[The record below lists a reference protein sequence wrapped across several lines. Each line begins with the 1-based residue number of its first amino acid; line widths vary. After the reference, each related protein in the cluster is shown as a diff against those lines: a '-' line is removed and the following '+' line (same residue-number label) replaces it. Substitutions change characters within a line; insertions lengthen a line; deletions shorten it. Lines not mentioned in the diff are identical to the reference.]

1 MGQTGETN
9 LGGGKR
15 GLNTVLEYV
24 EKEYVMT
31 TLTAYP
37 IEIKDGVMRLADDSP
52 LPKDAKAV
60 LIILPEPSKFETT
73 PLDEWQKSFDRF
85 FALVESQRSQVKDI
99 SELSDEKLNRI
110 IHDARKQK

>member
-1 MGQTGETN
+1 
-9 LGGGKR
+9 
-15 GLNTVLEYV
+15 
-24 EKEYVMT
+24 MT

-52 LPKDAKAV
+52 LPKYARAV
-60 LIILPEPSKFETT
+60 LIILPEISKFETM

-85 FALVESQRSQVKDI
+85 FAVVESQRSQVKDI
-99 SELSDEKLNRI
+99 NTLSDEELNRI